1 MSARIFIHPR
11 NSMSLADLVNQY
23 VARGYVVRTTLRGNI
38 EVRQVSRIVDINHYL
53 RNTQCRQQ

>member
-11 NSMSLADLVNQY
+11 NSMSLADLVTRY

-38 EVRQVSRIVDINHYL
+38 EVRQLSRIANIQDYL
-53 RNTQCRQQ
+53 RNTQCRQH